1 MTDPNTT
8 TCCRNWCITQC
19 RRRRVAAVVKRLE
32 NWLRKTAF
40 GPTWWYT
47 ALVTNFSR
55 PFEGILISRC
65 FQNSAAAGLESVP
78 LRLPESLRDIE
89 PPQHVGGNLVIVE
102 AIRLVRAPRFELSAA
117 RCVQRRRGNF
127 CVVSRPRRLQ
137 KVSHAGGASSDRSTI
152 SSKQSRT
159 IFAQTRATQ
168 ASATSRESGMCLER
182 RENRNSPQGRKHFG
196 PRLTTCIA

>member
-137 KVSHAGGASSDRSTI
+137 KVSHAGAPQAIEAPFLRNNHERFLRKRERHRPAPLQENPVCVWKEGKIETLH
-152 SSKQSRT
+152 
-159 IFAQTRATQ
+159 RAGSIL
-168 ASATSRESGMCLER
+168 ALD
-182 RENRNSPQGRKHFG
+182 
-196 PRLTTCIA
+196 